1 LKIRPKQYP
10 DQPSMGLYH
19 PLDGVTNVKC
29 KLLCFLTPNKK
40 FSKRKALA
48 FNWDRCCHLALCLQ
62 LILFHCYVTLPHKQV
77 LFFQQKN
84 LQFLIRRTGQLL
96 IYFCVNMHNLTKA
109 NNTKQKVFVVLSKI
123 SVQKDGQ
130 KLDLFRSH
138 VPQCFSAGSAG
149 TGI

>member
-1 LKIRPKQYP
+1 
-10 DQPSMGLYH
+10 
-19 PLDGVTNVKC
+19 
-29 KLLCFLTPNKK
+29 
-40 FSKRKALA
+40 
-48 FNWDRCCHLALCLQ
+48 
-62 LILFHCYVTLPHKQV
+62 
-77 LFFQQKN
+77 
-84 LQFLIRRTGQLL
+84 
-96 IYFCVNMHNLTKA
+96 MHNLTKA